1 MSNCPND
8 VTVDPEA
15 LAAANIEAEEWM
27 RTATGRRRYVPEPEV
42 PNMVR
47 GILLAYLSHVAVKGS
62 NPMNDVIC
70 AALRESA
77 KHLCHYASGPSSA
90 NSCCQRVNRCEE
102 EASKVIAEFNR
113 ALAQS
118 TTDPVR
124 ISQLNAMA
132 DAVIAPAKERGN
144 E

>member
-1 MSNCPND
+1 
-8 VTVDPEA
+8 
-15 LAAANIEAEEWM
+15 
-27 RTATGRRRYVPEPEV
+27 
-42 PNMVR
+42 
-47 GILLAYLSHVAVKGS
+47 
-62 NPMNDVIC
+62 MNDVIC
-70 AALRESA
+70 AALRASA

-132 DAVIAPAKERGN
+132 DAVIVAAKEQADA
-144 E
+144 